1 LPKRYRRGEAI
12 TPLLASGDDFNEAH
26 DFNEALLLAC
36 LFVGFFFLTDL
47 CFDLFVHF
55 FNLPEKQFR
64 GIFVKNKD

>member
-12 TPLLASGDDFNEAH
+12 TPLLASGDDFNEA
-26 DFNEALLLAC
+26 LLLAC
-36 LFVGFFFLTDL
+36 LFAGFFFLTDL

>member
-12 TPLLASGDDFNEAH
+12 TPLLASGD